1 MLEVCLKKEGALT
14 IIGLFD
20 MVDEAPSVPRRSLTK
35 KVKNLH
41 LKTYFNTYLRIDLWK
56 DMLLSDL
63 ENKMNKIQ
71 SISHSEEEQG
81 LE

>member
-41 LKTYFNTYLRIDLWK
+41 LKTYFNTYLRIKLILILKEDIIA
-56 DMLLSDL
+56 MLYKLL
-63 ENKMNKIQ
+63 Q
-71 SISHSEEEQG
+71 
-81 LE
+81 

>member
-1 MLEVCLKKEGALT
+1 MLEVCLKKERALT

-41 LKTYFNTYLRIDLWK
+41 LKTYFNTYLRIDL
-56 DMLLSDL
+56 
-63 ENKMNKIQ
+63 
-71 SISHSEEEQG
+71 
-81 LE
+81 